1 MIAIKDS
8 LESLGSE
15 FIVYQ
20 EPTEIAPAVWITGP
34 VPRVH
39 PEAFYPKGV
48 QVLNEENELE
58 PDVVKESQSAVILA
72 AGGAIM
78 ISGCGHA
85 GIRNTL
91 DYTRQAVTDQPIQ
104 AAIGGFHLF
113 ASTQEELVPVAD
125 AMKTAEVGC
134 FLGSHCTGFESVY
147 QLREMS
153 GLSRETA
160 RVGAIGT
167 KFVSG
172 VGIEA
177 GAINR

>member
-1 MIAIKDS
+1 MIAIRDS

-15 FIVYQ
+15 FIVYD
-20 EPTEIAPAVWITGP
+20 EPAEIAPSVWITGP

-39 PEAFYPKGV
+39 PEAFYP
-48 QVLNEENELE
+48 QNRQILNAEQDLE

-72 AGGAIM
+72 AGGPIM

-91 DYTRQAVTDQPIQ
+91 THTRRTVTDLPIQ

-113 ASTQEELVPVAD
+113 ATTEAELGPVAD
-125 AMKTAEVGC
+125 AMKEAGVGC
-134 FLGSHCTGFESVY
+134 FLGSHCTGIESVY

-153 GLSRETA
+153 GLSRDTA

-172 VGIEA
+172 AGIQA